1 MQPSRGYSIHIGLN
15 HVDPACYNGWDGQ
28 LSGCIN
34 DATDMKSIADSLGYQ
49 SLILTDGQ
57 ATASNVIA
65 QIGGAAQELTDGDIL
80 FLTYSGHGG
89 QVPDVNGD
97 EDEGQDETWVLY
109 DRQLIDD
116 ELYALWGQFEAGVRI
131 VMLSDSCHSGTV
143 LRMMATYADLKRD
156 IRRSKAPPSADTLA
170 VISQLEKTLGIQGA
184 REAVA
189 AGAPATATYPDGGG
203 VATLTRAAPAPAP
216 AAAPATDGIPDI
228 TRVKTMPAEIRE
240 LVNTARAADDS
251 SRQWIAGNSS
261 KAMVQA
267 SVILI
272 SGCQDSQVSMDGAR
286 NGLFTEKLRQ
296 VWSDGAFSGDYHQFH
311 GQIVA
316 KMPSSQTPNF
326 ATTGVTNSA
335 FEGEKPFTIAATPG
349 GGNNNGGGPAT
360 TARPTLRRGDSGP
373 DVVYL
378 QQKLQQQGYS
388 ITADGIF
395 GFNTEGRVRDF
406 QGSRGLSVDGIV
418 GQQTW
423 QALEGGGVEPAP
435 QPAPPAPQP
444 SGSAR
449 PTIRRG
455 STGPDVTYLQ
465 QRLRFFNYNVATDGI
480 FGPMT
485 ESAVRSFQASN
496 GLAVDGIVGQQTWA
510 ALG

>member
-1 MQPSRGYSIHIGLN
+1 MQSSRGYSIHIGLN
-15 HVDPACYNGWDGQ
+15 HVDPTCYNGWDGQ

-57 ATASNVIA
+57 ATSSNVIA

-97 EDEGQDETWVLY
+97 EDDGQDETWVLY

-116 ELYALWGQFEAGVRI
+116 ELYALWSQFQSGVRI

-143 LRMMATYADLKRD
+143 LRMIATYADLKRD
-156 IRRSKAPPSADTLA
+156 VRRSKAPPSPDTLA

-189 AGAPATATYPDGGG
+189 AAAPMPPASPDGGG
-203 VATLTRAAPAPAP
+203 VATLTRPAPAPAP
-216 AAAPATDGIPDI
+216 AAAPAAEAIPDV
-228 TRVKTMPAEIRE
+228 TRVKTMPAEIRD
-240 LVNTARAADDS
+240 LVNTARAADDG
-251 SRQWIAGNSS
+251 SRQWIAGNST

-296 VWSDGAFSGDYHQFH
+296 VWADGAFGGDYHQFH
-311 GQIVA
+311 SQIVA

-326 ATTGVTNSA
+326 ATTGVANSA
-335 FEGEKPFTIAATPG
+335 FEAQKPFTIAAVAG
-349 GGNNNGGGPAT
+349 GGGSSPTPT
-360 TARPTLRRGDSGP
+360 TTTRPTLKRGDTGP
-373 DVVYL
+373 DVTYL

-406 QGSRGLSVDGIV
+406 QATRGLTVDGIV

-423 QALEGGGVEPAP
+423 QALEGSAVGPAP
-435 QPAPPAPQP
+435 QPGPPAPSP
-444 SGSAR
+444 SGSSR

-455 STGPDVTYLQ
+455 STGTDVTYLQ
-465 QRLRFFNYNVATDGI
+465 QRLRVFNYNVATDGI